1 MRLPLIQS
9 GVSELNL
16 IQTKWK
22 SLIDPVLASPLL
34 DGRLVSAKLAVG
46 SNKINHLLNRKPIG
60 WIIVGINGVANI
72 YDTQASNQTPE
83 LTLNLT
89 SSAVVTVNLWVF

>member
-1 MRLPLIQS
+1 MKLPLIQS
-9 GVSELNL
+9 QNSDLNL

-34 DGRLVSAKLAVG
+34 DGRLVSAKLVIG
-46 SNKINHLLNRKPIG
+46 TNKVNHLLNRKPIG

-89 SSAVVTVNLWVF
+89 SDASVSVNLWVF